1 MSDNDLEIFKRRGL
15 WVVTNPGS
23 NTKLASGIAD
33 ITKMLGNNINLA
45 IGTDGAASNNAL
57 DMFREMYL
65 VTGLQKLALDDASAC
80 LAEEVLKMATVGGA
94 RAMGLYDSDVL
105 AVGKKADLIMIDL
118 KKPNMQPINNI
129 VKNIVYSGS
138 KQNIKLTMINGKV
151 LYNDGKY
158 FLDESEQDIYDR
170 ANELAQNI
178 KQR

>member
-1 MSDNDLEIFKRRGL
+1 
-15 WVVTNPGS
+15 
-23 NTKLASGIAD
+23 
-33 ITKMLGNNINLA
+33 
-45 IGTDGAASNNAL
+45 
-57 DMFREMYL
+57 MFREMYL

-80 LAEEVLKMATVGGA
+80 PAEEVLKMATVGGA

-118 KKPNMQPINNI
+118 NKPNMQPINNI

-158 FLDESEQDIYDR
+158 FLDESEQDIYNR

-178 KQR
+178 KRR